1 MPAKVQFSTV
11 CRKNSLTLTPAQLE
25 KIENFS
31 RLLLEWNTKINLISR
46 RDEENFWR
54 RHLVASLSL
63 LFNFRVEGRSRIL
76 DLGTGGGLPGI
87 PLAVVLDDCQLTL
100 LDSTRKKIMAVEQI
114 VFSLGLKNVRT
125 YWGRAEE
132 SASRP
137 ELGGLFDYVIARAV
151 GSISDLILWAKPLLK
166 PARKSLPAITP
177 RGAEKPFLPPGAL
190 ILLKGGVLDEELEE
204 ARLRRA
210 PKELMVYPLIVAG
223 IDAGDLADKKLVV
236 ILP

>member
-1 MPAKVQFSTV
+1 
-11 CRKNSLTLTPAQLE
+11 
-25 KIENFS
+25 
-31 RLLLEWNTKINLISR
+31 
-46 RDEENFWR
+46 
-54 RHLVASLSL
+54 
-63 LFNFRVEGRSRIL
+63 
-76 DLGTGGGLPGI
+76 
-87 PLAVVLDDCQLTL
+87 
-100 LDSTRKKIMAVEQI
+100 MAVEQI